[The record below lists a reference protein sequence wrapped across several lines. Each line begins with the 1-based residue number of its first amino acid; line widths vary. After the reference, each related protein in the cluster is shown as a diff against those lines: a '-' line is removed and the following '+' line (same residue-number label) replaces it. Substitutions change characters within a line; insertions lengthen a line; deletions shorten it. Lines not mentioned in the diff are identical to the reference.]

1 MYLDLLP
8 SDFHCLDHEIYSDG
22 STLSWWEKA
31 LKAEEEKKG
40 LIMQPL
46 IHRSNYMAL
55 CKPE

>member
-31 LKAEEEKKG
+31 LKAGEKK
-40 LIMQPL
+40 
-46 IHRSNYMAL
+46 
-55 CKPE
+55 KV